1 MRRLVF
7 TRTRARRRGRVAIAA
22 ALATCVVAVGVAS
35 AWAGGYNPFGD
46 NEVAAQPQSSAIL
59 LPTNQWISPLGKRIL
74 DNDGTGGTGQ
84 LGARLVSST
93 ISPDGQYLAALGWNN
108 FQGFLTIVDL
118 KTGKIVSQ
126 TPLYGDAAGD
136 DPTVAADGP
145 LFTPGPSAG
154 TETLWVPQSEFL
166 QKYSFDDSTG
176 TATPEASIF
185 LCGTSA
191 TSPGSAAGPANDYCS
206 GYDAAGESGENSAQA
221 SLVANGA
228 ELPSGMALSPDGSKL
243 YVALNGANKLG
254 VIDTATDAVLDEI
267 PVGNAPR
274 QVELADHGTVAYV
287 SNEGGRPENSGD
299 KCTNLSDG
307 TPIVSNCS
315 TGGAITGT
323 VSVVSLNSGL
333 GANQGQETQEI
344 RVGLEPTA
352 LYQDGDALLVANSND
367 DSMSVIDERT
377 NTVTQTVRTNPVPG
391 ASVGS
396 YANAI
401 NMSDPNHVLVSIG
414 RDNAIAVY
422 RYDGLYRPMRLEGL
436 LPTDWYPVQVEPDP
450 ALGAGAIVVTNDKG
464 IGAQGPT
471 IDPLPAGSCTKY
483 PANASYGC
491 IDKGPYTEPVCGD
504 CNAYGRNTYQDTGS
518 VTTFTMPTSEW
529 QIGRDTRRV
538 FTDNDWNQIRPI
550 NQGVYDN
557 VPSVIPPHLGGSSPI
572 KHIVVIVRE
581 NRTYDQELGDI
592 TSLDGKSV
600 NGDPA
605 DAQFGEQ
612 ITPNAHALAER
623 FGDLDNF
630 YDEGTLSADGHNWI
644 VQAEATDYLEK
655 EFGAFY
661 RSYPSQ
667 AGDALA
673 YQRDG
678 FLWNAAEKAGLSV
691 QNFGEYIYNPFSLP
705 PDTPTCQAPNAPKGS
720 SPSTWNCFYQQSQYL
735 EGQQATP
742 AMSDPCQYTA
752 AQSDIP
758 SLQAITYSCFP
769 NFQLSIPDQYR
780 VDQWLPVF
788 KGQEQSGKMPALT
801 FMWLMTDHT
810 TGSGVPDP
818 VAQVA
823 DNDLAV
829 GRVVDTISHSKFWK
843 STAIFIV
850 EDDTQNGV
858 DHVDG
863 HRGPAFVVSPYSAPG
878 VDNDYYTQ
886 LNMVKTIEQILG
898 IHAMNQEDWAAE
910 PMYSA
915 FTDHPNDA
923 PYDLQPNQ
931 IPLTLGAPGYPSTLT
946 SPSAASSAA
955 ERQAFRPQG
964 VVPANMASVYKA
976 WQAWLVQQG
985 REGHFDGPDHVN
997 PQEMNRFD
1005 WYSAHDWR
1013 IAYPGD
1019 PKIYLPDQVPGRNL
1033 PAAYL
1038 GGD

>member
-1 MRRLVF
+1 MKKLVSL
-7 TRTRARRRGRVAIAA
+7 RTHRRRRGRVMIVA
-22 ALATCVVAVGVAS
+22 ALTSCVAVVGVAS
-35 AWAGGYNPFGD
+35 AFAGGFNPFGD
-46 NEVAAQPQSSAIL
+46 QQVSQTYANGIL

-74 DNDGTGGTGQ
+74 DSNGTGGTGQ
-84 LGARLVSST
+84 VGARLVSST

-108 FQGFLTIVDL
+108 FQGYLTIVDL
-118 KTGKIVSQ
+118 KTGTIVQQ
-126 TPLYGDAAGD
+126 TALNGDTAGD

-166 QKYSFDDSTG
+166 QKYSFNDSTG

-185 LCGTSA
+185 LCGTPNEPPSY
-191 TSPGSAAGPANDYCS
+191 TYCS
-206 GYDAAGESGENSAQA
+206 GYDDAGEFGENTSDA

-254 VIDTATDAVLDEI
+254 VIDTANDTVLDEI

-274 QVELADHGTVAYV
+274 QVELADNGTVAYV
-287 SNEGGRPENSGD
+287 SNEGGRPAKSSD

-315 TGGAITGT
+315 TGGASTGT

-333 GANQGQETQEI
+333 GTNQGQETHEI
-344 RVGLEPTA
+344 PVGLEPTA
-352 LYQDGDALLVANSND
+352 LYQDGDALFVANSND

-422 RYDGLYRPMRLEGL
+422 RYDGLYRPMRFVGL
-436 LPTDWYPVQVEPDP
+436 LPTDWYPVQVQPDP
-450 ALGAGAIVVTNDKG
+450 ALGTGAIVVTNDKG

-471 IDPLPAGSCTKY
+471 VEPLPTTSCSGY

-491 IDKGPYTEPVCGD
+491 INKGIYTEPVCSD

-518 VTTFTMPTSEW
+518 VTTFTMPTTGW
-529 QIGRDTRRV
+529 QIGHDTQTV
-538 FTDNDWNQIRPI
+538 FTDNDWNQIKPI
-550 NQGVYDN
+550 NQGDYDT
-557 VPSVIPPHLGGSSPI
+557 VPKVIPARLGGSSPI

-581 NRTYDQELGDI
+581 NRTYDQDLGDI
-592 TSLDGKSV
+592 TSLDGQPV

-612 ITPNAHALAER
+612 VTPNAHALAER

-644 VQAEATDYLEK
+644 VQAEANDYVEK

-691 QNFGEYIYNPFSLP
+691 QNFGEYIYNPYSLP
-705 PDTPTCQAPNAPKGS
+705 DLPSSETINGSQWDSWYAESQWLENGKKGTE
-720 SPSTWNCFYQQSQYL
+720 PI
-735 EGQQATP
+735 
-742 AMSDPCQYTA
+742 SDPCQYTA

-758 SLQAITYSCFP
+758 SLQAITDVCFP

-788 KGQEQSGKMPALT
+788 QQQEQSGKMPNLT

-863 HRGPAFVVSPYSAPG
+863 HRGPAFVVSPYSASG
-878 VDNDYYTQ
+878 VENDYDTQ

-915 FTDHPNDA
+915 FTDHPNFA
-923 PYDLQPNQ
+923 PYKVQPSQ
-931 IPLTLGAPGYPSTLT
+931 IPLTLGAPGYASTFT
-946 SPSAASSAA
+946 SPAAGSSAA
-955 ERQAFRPQG
+955 ERSAFRPQG
-964 VVPANMASVYKA
+964 VVPANMESVYKA
-976 WQAWLVQQG
+976 WEAWNAQQG
-985 REGHFDGPDHVN
+985 REGHFNGPDKVN
-997 PQEMNRFD
+997 PQQLNRLD

-1013 IAYPGD
+1013 VAYPGD

>member
-1 MRRLVF
+1 VKKLVSL
-7 TRTRARRRGRVAIAA
+7 RTSRRRRGRVAIVA
-22 ALATCVVAVGVAS
+22 ALASCVAVVGVAS
-35 AWAGGYNPFGD
+35 AFAGGFNPFGD
-46 NEVAAQPQSSAIL
+46 QQVSQTYANGIL

-118 KTGKIVSQ
+118 KTGTIVQQ
-126 TPLYGDAAGD
+126 TPLYGDGEKNHD

-145 LFTPGPSAG
+145 LFTPGASAG

-166 QKYSFDDSTG
+166 QKYSFSDSTG

-185 LCGTSA
+185 LCGTPNEPPSYA
-191 TSPGSAAGPANDYCS
+191 YCS
-206 GYDAAGESGENSAQA
+206 GYDDAGESGENPTDAP
-221 SLVANGA
+221 LVANGA
-228 ELPSGMALSPDGSKL
+228 ELPSGMALSPDGTKL

-254 VIDTATDAVLDEI
+254 VIDTANDTVLDEI

-274 QVELADHGTVAYV
+274 QVELADNGAVAYV
-287 SNEGGRPENSGD
+287 SNEGGRPAKSSD
-299 KCTNLSDG
+299 RCTNLSDG

-333 GANQGQETQEI
+333 GTNQGQETHEI
-344 RVGLEPTA
+344 PVGLEPTA
-352 LYQDGDALLVANSND
+352 LYQDGDALFVANSND
-367 DSMSVIDERT
+367 DSFSVIDERT

-422 RYDGLYRPMRLEGL
+422 RYDGLYRPMRFVGL
-436 LPTDWYPVQVEPDP
+436 LPTDWYPVQVQPDP

-471 IDPLPAGSCTKY
+471 IEPPPNTSPCTEY
-483 PANASYGC
+483 PGNASYGC
-491 IDKGPYTEPVCGD
+491 INKGVYTEPVCSN

-518 VTTFTMPTSEW
+518 VTTFSMPADW
-529 QIGRDTRRV
+529 QIGHDTQTV
-538 FTDNDWNQIRPI
+538 FTDNDWNQIKPI
-550 NQGVYDN
+550 NQGDYDT
-557 VPSVIPPHLGGSSPI
+557 VPKVIPAHLGGSSPI

-581 NRTYDQELGDI
+581 NRTYDQELGDV
-592 TSLDGKSV
+592 TSLDGQPV

-605 DAQFGEQ
+605 DAQFGAQ

-644 VQAEATDYLEK
+644 VQAEANDYLEK

-691 QNFGEYIYNPFSLP
+691 QNFGEYIYNPYSLP
-705 PDTPTCQAPNAPKGS
+705 SDTPTCLPPNAPANS
-720 SPSTWNCFYQQSQYL
+720 SPSTWDCFYEQSQYL
-735 EGQQATP
+735 EGKQSTP
-742 AMSDPCQYTA
+742 AISNPCQYTK

-758 SLQAITYSCFP
+758 SLQAITDVCFP

-780 VDQWLPVF
+780 VDKWLPVF
-788 KGQEQSGKMPALT
+788 QKQERTGNMPNLT

-810 TGSGVPDP
+810 TGTGVPDP

-863 HRGPAFVVSPYSAPG
+863 HRGPAFVISPYSASG
-878 VDNDYYTQ
+878 VENDYDTQ

-915 FTDHPNDA
+915 FTDHPNFA
-923 PYDLQPNQ
+923 PYTMQPNQ

-946 SPSAASSAA
+946 SPAAGSSPA
-955 ERQAFRPQG
+955 ERSAFRPQG
-964 VVPANMASVYKA
+964 VVPANMESVYKA
-976 WQAWLVQQG
+976 WEAWNAQQG
-985 REGHFDGPDHVN
+985 RDGHFNGPDKVN
-997 PQEMNRFD
+997 PQQLNRLD

-1013 IAYPGD
+1013 VAYPGD
-1019 PKIYLPDQVPGRNL
+1019 PKIYLPNQVPGRNL

-1038 GGD
+1038 GDD

>member
-1 MRRLVF
+1 MRKLVLA
-7 TRTRARRRGRVAIAA
+7 RTPRRRRGRVAIVA
-22 ALATCVVAVGVAS
+22 ALTSCIVVVGVAS
-35 AWAGGYNPFGD
+35 AFAGGFNPFGD
-46 NEVAAQPQSSAIL
+46 QQVSQTYANGIL

-118 KTGKIVSQ
+118 KTGTIVQQ
-126 TPLYGDAAGD
+126 TALTGDTAGD

-145 LFTPGPSAG
+145 LFTPGPSVG

-166 QKYSFDDSTG
+166 QKYSFNDSTG

-185 LCGTSA
+185 LCGTPNEPPSY
-191 TSPGSAAGPANDYCS
+191 TYCS
-206 GYDAAGESGENSAQA
+206 GYDDAGEFGENTSDA

-254 VIDTATDAVLDEI
+254 VIDTANDTVLDEI

-274 QVELADHGTVAYV
+274 QVELADNGTVAYV
-287 SNEGGRPENSGD
+287 SNEGGRPAKSGD

-307 TPIVSNCS
+307 TPVVSNCS
-315 TGGAITGT
+315 TGGASTGT
-323 VSVVSLNSGL
+323 VSVVSLNSGR
-333 GANQGQETQEI
+333 GTNQGRETQEI

-352 LYQDGDALLVANSND
+352 LFQDRDALFVANSND

-422 RYDGLYRPMRLEGL
+422 RYDGLYRPMRFAGL
-436 LPTDWYPVQVEPDP
+436 LPTDWYPVQVQPDP
-450 ALGAGAIVVTNDKG
+450 ALGSGAIVVTNDKG

-471 IDPLPAGSCTKY
+471 VDPLPPTSCSGY
-483 PANASYGC
+483 PANASLGC
-491 IDKGPYTEPVCGD
+491 INKGIYTEPVCSE

-518 VTTFTMPTSEW
+518 VTTFTMPTTGR
-529 QIGRDTRRV
+529 QIGHDTQTV
-538 FTDNDWNQIRPI
+538 FTDNDWNQIKPI
-550 NQGVYDN
+550 NQGDYDT
-557 VPSVIPPHLGGSSPI
+557 VPKVIPAHLGGSSPI

-581 NRTYDQELGDI
+581 NRTYDQDLGDI
-592 TSLDGKSV
+592 TSLDGQPV

-605 DAQFGEQ
+605 DAQFGAQ
-612 ITPNAHALAER
+612 VTPNAHALAER
-623 FGDLDNF
+623 FGDLDDF

-644 VQAEATDYLEK
+644 VQAEATDYVEK

-691 QNFGEYIYNPFSLP
+691 QNFGEYIYNPYSLP
-705 PDTPTCQAPNAPKGS
+705 NLPSSETINGSQWDSWYAESQWLEDGHKGTEPIS
-720 SPSTWNCFYQQSQYL
+720 N
-735 EGQQATP
+735 
-742 AMSDPCQYTA
+742 PCQYTA

-758 SLQAITYSCFP
+758 SLQAITDVCFP

-788 KGQEQSGKMPALT
+788 QQQEQSGKMPNLT

-863 HRGPAFVVSPYSAPG
+863 HRGPAFVVSPYSASG
-878 VDNDYYTQ
+878 VENDYDTQ

-898 IHAMNQEDWAAE
+898 VHAMNQEDWAAE

-915 FTDHPNDA
+915 FTDHPNFA
-923 PYDLQPNQ
+923 PYTVQPSQ
-931 IPLTLGAPGYPSTLT
+931 IPLTLGAPGYPSTFT
-946 SPSAASSAA
+946 ASAAGSSPA
-955 ERQAFRPQG
+955 ERSAFRPQG
-964 VVPANMASVYKA
+964 VVPANMESVYKA
-976 WQAWLVQQG
+976 WEAWNAQQG
-985 REGHFDGPDHVN
+985 REGHFNGPDKVN
-997 PQEMNRFD
+997 PQQLNRLD

-1013 IAYPGD
+1013 VAYPGD
-1019 PKIYLPDQVPGRNL
+1019 PKIYLPNQVPGRNL